1 MRQQAVLIENC
12 LKDTIDRHIK
22 LTAFDDLLGNSIL
35 GENSKCA
42 YPVYKEGFRYIWNRK
57 QGKEIKLEYVITD
70 MGIISSNVYWVI
82 QCSE

>member
-57 QGKEIKLEYVITD
+57 QGKEIKD
-70 MGIISSNVYWVI
+70 
-82 QCSE
+82 CSYNNILFLGFKWFRSE